1 MIKRIIVVCLCALMW
16 CGNPAFAQFA
26 GGEMPSSK
34 TQKQKNTTQRV
45 FTKGY
50 KGTFDFG
57 AAIGTGG
64 STGLYTSHGYQFN
77 PYLYTGIGVG
87 IGGGENFEGD
97 GGDNILLPI
106 FAECRVNM
114 LNPNRIRNTPFAGVQ
129 IGGAVMEST
138 QGLYFHLFLGY
149 RFPFRRAGRSA
160 FTLSLGYQT
169 WKGEY
174 YDDHDV
180 YGSSFCHT
188 AALRLGFDF

>member
-26 GGEMPSSK
+26 GGEMPSSQTK
-34 TQKQKNTTQRV
+34 KQKNTTQRV
-45 FTKGY
+45 FAKGY
-50 KGTFDFG
+50 KGFAELGMDAGQSFSAG
-57 AAIGTGG
+57 I
-64 STGLYTSHGYQFN
+64 YTSHGYQFN
-77 PYLYTGIGVG
+77 PYLYTGIGIG
-87 IGGGENFEGD
+87 IGGGVNFEGD
-97 GGDNILLPI
+97 EGDNILLPI
-106 FAECRVNM
+106 FAECRLNM

-129 IGGAVMEST
+129 IGGSVMEST

-174 YDDHDV
+174 YDHDV
-180 YGSSFCHT
+180 YSSSFCHT
-188 AALRLGFDF
+188 AAFRLGFDF